1 MEEER
6 NEVSLMALF
15 TCIVLLDFWACCFQS
30 CNFNQLMSSKV
41 ISSGVASMTS
51 SLVHRDV
58 KVLMVAQINRL
69 SHIVL
74 LRGDQKPG
82 LVSAQQR
89 FQLADG

>member
-30 CNFNQLMSSKV
+30 RNFNQLMSSKV
-41 ISSGVASMTS
+41 ISSGGASMTS

-58 KVLMVAQINRL
+58 
-69 SHIVL
+69 
-74 LRGDQKPG
+74 
-82 LVSAQQR
+82 
-89 FQLADG
+89 